1 MASSVWKG
9 TLTFGLL
16 AIPIKLY
23 TAARS
28 QRINLHQLHK
38 VCHTRL
44 KQPLFCPH
52 CNRQVERN
60 EVVKGYEYEKG
71 QYVIVTDEE
80 LKKITPRSSTVM
92 ALLAFVKQDQI
103 DPIYFDAS
111 YFMLP
116 DKEAEKPYAL
126 LLKTLEDSERVGIA
140 TVTMHQ
146 REYTG
151 LIRPRRNG
159 LTVHTMYYQNEIREV
174 AGYGQ
179 AEKDVKLKP
188 AEIKLAEQLV
198 ESLEA
203 DFKPQQFHDKFQE
216 NLKALIEA
224 KQKGREV
231 IAEEQPKPARVI
243 DMMEALKR
251 SLAQSTKK
259 QGEHAA
265 KKPAR
270 RTGTEHPRRKL
281 AS

>member
-52 CNRQVERN
+52 CNRKVDRS

-71 QYVIVTDEE
+71 QYVIVTEEE
-80 LKKITPRSSTVM
+80 LKKITPRSSSVM
-92 ALLAFVKQDQI
+92 ELVAFVKQDQI

-116 DKEAEKPYAL
+116 DKEAEKPYTL

-146 REYTG
+146 REYTVF
-151 LIRPRRNG
+151 IRPRKNG

-174 AGYGQ
+174 AGYGK

-198 ESLEA
+198 ESLST
-203 DFKPQQFHDKFQE
+203 DFKPQQFHDKFQD
-216 NLKALIEA
+216 NLKALVEA
-224 KQKGREV
+224 KQKGKEV
-231 IAEEQPKPARVI
+231 IAEEKPKPARVI

-251 SLAQSTKK
+251 SLAQSESEK
-259 QGEHAA
+259 Q
-265 KKPAR
+265 KKPTR
-270 RTGTEHPRRKL
+270 RPGTDHPRKL